1 MLSCR
6 SLVEREAEFDICV
19 YQIIECEAPVA
30 TAGVWQDPRL
40 NVSDPYRLAS
50 PTNVCDIHHRRK
62 STLSEKRDRARRDG
76 EHSFLELEAG
86 FAKFPRCYFTCL
98 SRRSTDNCRDA
109 VAILEE
115 TAFVLRSKADIG
127 EAGEV

>member
-1 MLSCR
+1 MAQETSNLSIDATNGAHRVIAELDRGAMYRSDDEYALRVSDYRMLSRR

-50 PTNVCDIHHRRK
+50 PTNVCDIHHRR
-62 STLSEKRDRARRDG
+62 T
-76 EHSFLELEAG
+76 
-86 FAKFPRCYFTCL
+86 
-98 SRRSTDNCRDA
+98 
-109 VAILEE
+109 
-115 TAFVLRSKADIG
+115 
-127 EAGEV
+127 